1 MGVGLVARN
10 GRPAHVTRGKTQKF
24 FLFYFP
30 FCVSA
35 QTDKINNWLLTFES
49 RAPFPTKFKIQKT
62 FSQSFFWVVF

>member
-30 FCVSA
+30 FCASA
-35 QTDKINNWLLTFES
+35 QTDKINNWLLRGKHS
-49 RAPFPTKFKIQKT
+49 
-62 FSQSFFWVVF
+62 SQGRHFRQNSKNFLPIFFWVVF